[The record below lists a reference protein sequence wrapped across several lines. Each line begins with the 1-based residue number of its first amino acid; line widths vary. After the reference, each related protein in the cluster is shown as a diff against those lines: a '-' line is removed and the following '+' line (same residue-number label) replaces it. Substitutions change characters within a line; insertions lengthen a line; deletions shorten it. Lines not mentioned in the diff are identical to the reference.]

1 MVLPFPLNRNRSREW
16 ISLAQRKTDASTIEK
31 AMTATSANLMRR
43 ALAGLFCAIVLCA
56 PARADLIYVLNSTD
70 PSIVKI
76 DSKTGEEVRRIEG
89 LREVHHLVLAPGGR
103 ELLIADSAGNEILF
117 VEPATGNILRR
128 ERISNPYHLDFTPD
142 GRHLVVASLRRGQV
156 DIYDAN
162 GPRLLERIRAGNKP
176 SHIAFSPDSRIAY
189 VTIQG
194 DGTVMAIDLQERRVM
209 WQAPVGPEPAGIL
222 WHRGRLIVGIMGRD
236 YFAILNPETRQI
248 EGTIRVGRGAHTIF
262 AAPDGKTLWATSRVQ
277 SRIAEIEPDTLEVRR
292 IHEVPGG
299 PDCIA
304 FGPDGAL
311 WATLRWA
318 GRIARLEPATGEVT
332 TIRVGRS
339 PHGIFV
345 QPRATP

>member
-1 MVLPFPLNRNRSREW
+1 MNYHDIPRHSGHRMKHQLTT
-16 ISLAQRKTDASTIEK
+16 SLS
-31 AMTATSANLMRR
+31 SWLM
-43 ALAGLFCAIVLCA
+43 AITLGIVAFC
-56 PARADLIYVLNSTD
+56 PSARADLVYVLNSTD

-76 DSKTGEEVRRIEG
+76 DSRTGEEVRRIEG
-89 LREVHHLVLAPGGR
+89 LREVHHLVLSPDGK
-103 ELLIADSAGNEILF
+103 ELLIADSVGNEILF
-117 VEPATGNILRR
+117 VEPATGTVLRR

-142 GRHLVVASLRRGQV
+142 GKLLVVASLRRGQV

-162 GPRLLERIRAGNKP
+162 GLRLLERLRAGNKP

-194 DGTVMAIDLQERRVM
+194 DGTVMAIDLQERRIL
-209 WQAPVGPEPAGIL
+209 WQAQVGPEPAGII

-236 YFAILNPETRQI
+236 HFAVLNPETRQV
-248 EGTIRVGRGAHTIF
+248 ESTIRVGRGAHTIF
-262 AAPDGKTLWATSRVQ
+262 PAPDGKTLWATSRVQ
-277 SRIAEIEPDTLEVRR
+277 SRIAEIDPATLEVRR

-304 FGPDGAL
+304 FAPDGAV
-311 WATLRWA
+311 WTTLRWA
-318 GRIARLEPATGEVT
+318 GRIARLDPASGEVS

-345 QPRATP
+345 QPRAAR